1 MFATRASARW
11 FAEPPY
17 GFDTPPHDG
26 STKEGRIYS
35 RPLGR
40 HPQSGFSPADMEKPS
55 VECGSPNEGGH
66 TRSSPPR
73 GSPTPLHPNRTNP
86 RGCPL
91 PWLSIART
99 GAGAGQ
105 VATCPYNQIRTP
117 VSSFRRNQSAGVTH
131 LPAFAATPPSRGC
144 ARLSYGQARWR
155 IHIPRSP
162 FIRAHKVDNSHS
174 SEPFHR
180 GAPGEESNFG

>member
-1 MFATRASARW
+1 M
-11 FAEPPY
+11 
-17 GFDTPPHDG
+17 DTTPMGNWAAGSISGALVRSGTALRFRYPPHDG

-55 VECGSPNEGGH
+55 VERVPKRGR
-66 TRSSPPR
+66 TRTIFPSSGKSDTPAPEQDK
-73 GSPTPLHPNRTNP
+73 PT
-86 RGCPL
+86 
-91 PWLSIART
+91 WLSAPVVVPRQDRRGGRT
-99 GAGAGQ
+99 GRDLSLQPNSLA
-105 VATCPYNQIRTP
+105 

-162 FIRAHKVDNSHS
+162 FIRAHKVDNSNS
-174 SEPFHR
+174 S
-180 GAPGEESNFG
+180 